1 MAGNPEM
8 QTYAARLSSFQN
20 PVQLSKRRA
29 SSQGSR
35 RKNAHTVEWPH
46 EQPSVEELARAGFF
60 YRPVPDS
67 PDNVQCFLCNVKLD
81 GWEPE
86 DDPVREHL
94 AHSQPCAWALSLSV
108 LRPEG
113 TEMDP
118 ETRDPMSDE
127 MVAARKGTFELG
139 EGWCHEG
146 KRGWRCKVNKM
157 VESGWAF
164 DPSPDTED
172 GVTCFYCNL
181 SLDGWEPK
189 DDPFEE
195 HKRRSPGCAFFA
207 LVEQYHGAAGAKG
220 KGAKKGR
227 GRASSASRGSRMS
240 TQSAMTDT
248 SAMESI
254 GGDLGESSVANDDS
268 IMSTATTASQ
278 ATSKGGRKKPG
289 KKPSAKGGKSKKN
302 VDNVE
307 DEIAPNVQ
315 YPDLSQSQQD
325 QIQQEDKEDSIAV
338 IPPKEQAPPARAS
351 RKATRQSKQIDS
363 SMLEGSQSEAAP
375 KKRGR
380 KPKEQTQPVSE
391 KESRES
397 EASQQLRD
405 ELENSF
411 ENEEMKPDHE
421 STPHQAQATKSKRG
435 TKRTSEGVKKE
446 QDSSVPEEPS
456 AAPPKAKGKK
466 GRKPSKQPAT
476 SQEIEPEPEHDPE
489 PEPEPQQIS
498 EPKDVSAIEY
508 PWMESQE
515 VSEIEPT
522 KAKKGAKGKK
532 GQAKKGKGKKASS
545 TRSSRATVTEEDET
559 GNDQAEDLE
568 RDEAEIE
575 AELARIAAEQEAV
588 SREQGQAEEYEPSPS
603 HADRHAD
610 RIHHLE
616 DELQHVTDGLPDP
629 SEGMQNYIATVND
642 EPLPHSPEGKESEAP
657 NQDKENATPSPSGSD
672 KENQPSS
679 HAQQSTAVKLQ
690 PMAPTL
696 SPTKS
701 SRIPLAPGTPN
712 RSPAK
717 HVQLSP
723 SKLSPSKQFSRLSS
737 VHPWNPIDLDAIL
750 MASPQQPTP
759 GTLAGRL
766 ADVAGAL
773 TSPEKKL
780 SVEEWVRWRAEKGEE
795 ELRRR
800 CEEMVGSFEREGV
813 RALESL
819 GGIGTV

>member
-113 TEMDP
+113 IDAEP

-139 EGWCHEG
+139 EGWCHES

-157 VESGWAF
+157 VESGWTF

-207 LVEQYHGAAGAKG
+207 LIEQYHGAAGAKG

-248 SAMESI
+248 SVMESI
-254 GGDLGESSVANDDS
+254 GGDLGESSVAVDDS

-289 KKPSAKGGKSKKN
+289 RKPSAKGGKGKKH

-307 DEIAPNVQ
+307 DEVAPNVQ
-315 YPDLSQSQQD
+315 YPDLSQSQQEQVPQD
-325 QIQQEDKEDSIAV
+325 DEEDSIAV

-351 RKATRQSKQIDS
+351 RKGTRQSKQIDS
-363 SMLEGSQSEAAP
+363 SIIEGSQLETAP

-380 KPKEQTQPVSE
+380 KPKAQSQVSE
-391 KESRES
+391 KDSRES

-405 ELENSF
+405 ELEHSF
-411 ENEEMKPDHE
+411 ENDGLKPDHE
-421 STPHQAQATKSKRG
+421 STPHQAPKSKRG
-435 TKRTSEGVKKE
+435 TKRTSQGVKKE
-446 QDSSVPEEPS
+446 EDSSVPDEPS

-466 GRKPSKQPAT
+466 GRKPSKQPVT
-476 SQEIEPEPEHDPE
+476 SQEVE

-498 EPKDVSAIEY
+498 ERKDVSAIEY

-515 VSEIEPT
+515 VSEVETT

-532 GQAKKGKGKKASS
+532 AQAKKGKGKKASS
-545 TRSSRATVTEEDET
+545 TRSSRATVNEEDET
-559 GNDQAEDLE
+559 ENYRPEDLE

-588 SREQGQAEEYEPSPS
+588 SREQGQVEEYEPSPS

-642 EPLPHSPEGKESEAP
+642 EPLPHSPEGKEAEAHD
-657 NQDKENATPSPSGSD
+657 QDKENATPSPSGSD

-690 PMAPTL
+690 PTAPTL

-737 VHPWNPIDLDAIL
+737 THPWNPIDLDAIL

-819 GGIGTV
+819 GGIGTA

>member
-240 TQSAMTDT
+240 TQSAITDT
-248 SAMESI
+248 SATESI

-289 KKPSAKGGKSKKN
+289 KKTSAKGGKSKKN

-307 DEIAPNVQ
+307 DEVAPNVQ
-315 YPDLSQSQQD
+315 YPDLSQSQQE
-325 QIQQEDKEDSIAV
+325 QIQQEDEEDSIAV
-338 IPPKEQAPPARAS
+338 IPPKEQAPPAR
-351 RKATRQSKQIDS
+351 
-363 SMLEGSQSEAAP
+363 
-375 KKRGR
+375 
-380 KPKEQTQPVSE
+380 
-391 KESRES
+391 
-397 EASQQLRD
+397 
-405 ELENSF
+405 
-411 ENEEMKPDHE
+411 
-421 STPHQAQATKSKRG
+421 
-435 TKRTSEGVKKE
+435 
-446 QDSSVPEEPS
+446 
-456 AAPPKAKGKK
+456 
-466 GRKPSKQPAT
+466 
-476 SQEIEPEPEHDPE
+476 
-489 PEPEPQQIS
+489 
-498 EPKDVSAIEY
+498 
-508 PWMESQE
+508 
-515 VSEIEPT
+515 
-522 KAKKGAKGKK
+522 
-532 GQAKKGKGKKASS
+532 
-545 TRSSRATVTEEDET
+545 
-559 GNDQAEDLE
+559 
-568 RDEAEIE
+568 
-575 AELARIAAEQEAV
+575 
-588 SREQGQAEEYEPSPS
+588 
-603 HADRHAD
+603 
-610 RIHHLE
+610 
-616 DELQHVTDGLPDP
+616 
-629 SEGMQNYIATVND
+629 
-642 EPLPHSPEGKESEAP
+642 
-657 NQDKENATPSPSGSD
+657 
-672 KENQPSS
+672 
-679 HAQQSTAVKLQ
+679 
-690 PMAPTL
+690 
-696 SPTKS
+696 
-701 SRIPLAPGTPN
+701 
-712 RSPAK
+712 
-717 HVQLSP
+717 
-723 SKLSPSKQFSRLSS
+723 
-737 VHPWNPIDLDAIL
+737 
-750 MASPQQPTP
+750 
-759 GTLAGRL
+759 
-766 ADVAGAL
+766 
-773 TSPEKKL
+773 
-780 SVEEWVRWRAEKGEE
+780 
-795 ELRRR
+795 
-800 CEEMVGSFEREGV
+800 
-813 RALESL
+813 
-819 GGIGTV
+819 